1 MRSRLSEALKEAM
14 KARQARRVSTLRLIL
29 AAIKDRDIAAR
40 TEDRCSGITDDEI
53 LQVLA
58 KMIRQR
64 QESAD
69 TYESAG
75 RHDLATQ
82 EREEVEIIEG
92 FMPKQLSADE
102 LRGVCQKVV
111 GELNASGLRDMGK
124 CMGTLKERYA
134 GQMDFGKASCVV
146 KELLSSHS

>member
-1 MRSRLSEALKEAM
+1 MRTELNEALKQAM
-14 KARQARRVSTLRLIL
+14 KARDGRRVSTLRLIL

-69 TYESAG
+69 IYEQAG
-75 RHDLATQ
+75 RAELALQ
-82 EREEVEIIEG
+82 EREEIVIIEG

-102 LRGVCQKVV
+102 IRGACQKVV
-111 GELNASGLRDMGK
+111 GDIGASGLRDMGK
-124 CMGTLKERYA
+124 CMGALKERYA
-134 GQMDFGKASCVV
+134 GQMDFSKASSVV
-146 KELLSSHS
+146 KELLTHS